1 MGPSQVGFFCYGAA
15 PPETS
20 VEDFSLLKQALPY
33 IKQYRNKIFVIKFG
47 GEVLDDMERM
57 DAIAAN
63 IALLHELNVR
73 MVIIHGGGPQATKLA
88 EDLKIESEKVEGRRI
103 TNDDM
108 LKVVK
113 MVFAGQIST
122 DILGYLRKHDTPG
135 IGLSGV
141 DGELIDAVRRPPKKL
156 TDAVTGEV
164 RVVDFQHVGDIQEV
178 HPEVLQV
185 LLEKRFVPVVASLG
199 ADQQGNVLNI
209 NADTIAAE
217 IAAALPAEKLLL
229 FSNVNGVLR
238 DVNDPASRHSYL
250 TVDAA
255 EELIR
260 TRAVTGGMVPKLT
273 AAILA
278 VRKGVRRAHIM
289 NGLEKDAL
297 LAEVFTVK
305 GLGTMI
311 IDRHEEAAYLEQG

>member
-1 MGPSQVGFFCYGAA
+1 MGQSQVGFFRYGAA

-33 IKQYRNKIFVIKFG
+33 IKQYRNRTFVIKFG
-47 GEVLDDMERM
+47 GEVVQDAERM

-103 TNDDM
+103 TNDQM
-108 LKVVK
+108 LEVVK
-113 MVFAGQIST
+113 MVFAGKIST
-122 DILGYLRKHDTPG
+122 DILSSLRKHDTPG

-141 DGELIDAVRRPPKKL
+141 DGELIDAVRRPPKKF

-164 RVVDFQHVGDIQEV
+164 REVDFQNVGDIQAV

-217 IAAALPAEKLLL
+217 IAGALPAEKLLL
-229 FSNVNGVLR
+229 FSNVSGVLR
-238 DVNDPASRHSYL
+238 DVNDAASRYSYL

-260 TRAVTGGMVPKLT
+260 TKVVGGGMVPKLT